1 MNQVLQY
8 KSYVASIHFSSTDKV
23 FYGNVVGIDDLVSFE
38 GSSVKEL
45 EKAFQEAIEDYIEII
60 KKIGKGAN

>member
-23 FYGNVVGIDDLVSFE
+23 FYGNVVGDLVSFE

-45 EKAFQEAIEDYIEII
+45 EKAFQEAIEYYIEII